1 MTKKR
6 LKDWVL
12 PLLSVFV
19 AIGTIFC
26 YFLLSYI
33 FNYDKQFKES
43 IFTTDAL
50 IEDTVTVNEE
60 INTTIIK
67 PYNDEKVT
75 VSKYY
80 YHSKDDNERQT
91 KSLIKYQNIYMP
103 NTGILYSSD
112 EQFNVLAISD
122 GTITSI
128 KEDEILGYIIEIEHQ
143 NNLVTIYQSVS
154 NVVLK
159 EGDSVKQGDVI
170 ATSGPNSLE
179 NEKANCLHFEV
190 YKNGTLLN
198 PESIYNIEIENIN

>member
-1 MTKKR
+1 MIRKR

-19 AIGTIFC
+19 ALGAIFC

-33 FNYDKQFKES
+33 FNYDKNFKEG
-43 IFTTDAL
+43 IYTTDVL
-50 IEDTVTVNEE
+50 IEDTVTVNDE

-67 PYNDEKVT
+67 PFTSESVT
-75 VSKYY
+75 ISKYY
-80 YHSKDDNERQT
+80 YHSKDDNERQM

-112 EQFNVLAISD
+112 EQFNVVAISD
-122 GTITSI
+122 GTITSV
-128 KEDEILGYIIEIEHQ
+128 KEDEILGYIVEIEHQ
-143 NNLVTIYQSVS
+143 NNLVSIYQSVS
-154 NVVLK
+154 NVTLE
-159 EGDSVKQGDVI
+159 EGTVVKQGDVI

-179 NEKANCLHFEV
+179 NEKDNCLHFEV
-190 YKNGTLLN
+190 YKDETLLN

>member
-1 MTKKR
+1 MTRKR

-19 AIGTIFC
+19 AIGAIFC

-33 FNYDKQFKES
+33 FNYDKQFKNS
-43 IFTTDAL
+43 IFTTDVL

-67 PYNDEKVT
+67 PFTDEKVT
-75 VSKYY
+75 ISKYY

-91 KSLIKYQNIYMP
+91 NSLIKYQNIYMP

-112 EQFNVLAISD
+112 EQFNVVAISD

-154 NVVLK
+154 NVTLE
-159 EGDSVKQGDVI
+159 EGTTVKQGDVI

-190 YKNGTLLN
+190 YKDGSLLN

>member
-1 MTKKR
+1 MTRKR

-19 AIGTIFC
+19 AIGAIFC
-26 YFLLSYI
+26 YFLVSYI
-33 FNYDKQFKES
+33 LNYDNQFKNS
-43 IFTTDAL
+43 IFTTDVL
-50 IEDTVTVNEE
+50 IEETVTVNEE

-67 PYNDEKVT
+67 PFTDEKVSI
-75 VSKYY
+75 SKYY

-91 KSLIKYQNIYMP
+91 NSLIKYQNIYMP

-112 EQFNVLAISD
+112 EQFNVVAISD

-154 NVVLK
+154 NVTLE
-159 EGDSVKQGDVI
+159 EGTTVKQGDVI

-190 YKNGTLLN
+190 YKDGSLLN

>member
-1 MTKKR
+1 MTRKR

-19 AIGTIFC
+19 AIGAIFC

-33 FNYDKQFKES
+33 FNYDNQFKNS
-43 IFTTDAL
+43 IFTTDVL
-50 IEDTVTVNEE
+50 IEDTITVNEE

-67 PYNDEKVT
+67 PFKDEKVT
-75 VSKYY
+75 ISKYY

-91 KSLIKYQNIYMP
+91 NSLIKYQNIYMP

-112 EQFNVLAISD
+112 EQFDVVAISD

-154 NVVLK
+154 NVILE
-159 EGDSVKQGDVI
+159 EGTVVKQGDVI

-190 YKNGTLLN
+190 YKDGSLLN

>member
-1 MTKKR
+1 MIRKR

-19 AIGTIFC
+19 ALGAIFC

-33 FNYDKQFKES
+33 FNYDKNFKEG
-43 IFTTDAL
+43 IYTTDVL
-50 IEDTVTVNEE
+50 IEDTVTVNDE

-67 PYNDEKVT
+67 PFTSESVT
-75 VSKYY
+75 ISKYY

-91 KSLIKYQNIYMP
+91 NSLIKYQNIYMP

-112 EQFNVLAISD
+112 EQFNVVAISD
-122 GTITSI
+122 GTITSV
-128 KEDEILGYIIEIEHQ
+128 KEDEILGYIVEIEHQ
-143 NNLVTIYQSVS
+143 NNLVSIYQSVS
-154 NVVLK
+154 NVTLE
-159 EGDSVKQGDVI
+159 EGTVVKQGDVI

-179 NEKANCLHFEV
+179 NEKDNCLHFEV
-190 YKNGTLLN
+190 YKDGTLLN

>member
-1 MTKKR
+1 MTRKR

-19 AIGTIFC
+19 AIGAIFC

-33 FNYDKQFKES
+33 FNYDKQFKNS
-43 IFTTDAL
+43 IFTTDVL

-67 PYNDEKVT
+67 PFTDEKVT
-75 VSKYY
+75 ISKYY

-91 KSLIKYQNIYMP
+91 NSLIKYQNIYMP

-112 EQFNVLAISD
+112 EQFNVVAISD

-143 NNLVTIYQSVS
+143 KNLVTIYQSVS
-154 NVVLK
+154 NVTLE
-159 EGDSVKQGDVI
+159 EGTTVKQGDVI

-190 YKNGTLLN
+190 YKDGSLLN

>member
-1 MTKKR
+1 MIRKR

-19 AIGTIFC
+19 ALGAIFC

-33 FNYDKQFKES
+33 FNYDKNFKEG
-43 IFTTDAL
+43 IYTTDVL
-50 IEDTVTVNEE
+50 IEDTVTVNDE

-67 PYNDEKVT
+67 PFTSESVT
-75 VSKYY
+75 ISKYY

-112 EQFNVLAISD
+112 EQFNVVAISD
-122 GTITSI
+122 GTITSV
-128 KEDEILGYIIEIEHQ
+128 KEDEILGYIVEIEHQ
-143 NNLVTIYQSVS
+143 NNLVSIYQSVS
-154 NVVLK
+154 NVTLE
-159 EGDSVKQGDVI
+159 EGTVVKQGDVI

-179 NEKANCLHFEV
+179 NEKDNCLHFEV
-190 YKNGTLLN
+190 YKDGTLLN
-198 PESIYNIEIENIN
+198 PESIYNIEIENIK

>member
-6 LKDWVL
+6 LKDWVI

-19 AIGTIFC
+19 ALGTIFC

-33 FNYDKQFKES
+33 FNYDNNLKEGVY
-43 IFTTDAL
+43 TTDVL
-50 IEDTVTVNEE
+50 IEESTTVNEE
-60 INTTIIK
+60 ITSIIIK
-67 PYNDEKVT
+67 PFTAENIT
-75 VSKYY
+75 ISKYY

-91 KSLIKYQNIYMP
+91 NSLIKYQNIYMP

-112 EQFNVLAISD
+112 EQFDVVAISD

-128 KEDEILGYIIEIEHQ
+128 KEDDILGYIVEIEHK

-154 NVVLK
+154 NVAVE
-159 EGDSVKQGDVI
+159 EGTSVKQGDII
-170 ATSGPNSLE
+170 ATSGPNNLE
-179 NEKANCLHFEV
+179 NEKENCLHFEV
-190 YKNGTLLN
+190 YKDGKLLN

>member
-1 MTKKR
+1 MTRKR

-19 AIGTIFC
+19 AIGAIFC

-33 FNYDKQFKES
+33 FNYDHQFKNS
-43 IFTTDAL
+43 IFTTDVL
-50 IEDTVTVNEE
+50 IEDTITVNEE

-67 PYNDEKVT
+67 PFTDEKVT
-75 VSKYY
+75 ISKYY

-91 KSLIKYQNIYMP
+91 NSLIKYQNIYMP

-112 EQFNVLAISD
+112 EQFNVVAISD

-154 NVVLK
+154 NVTLE
-159 EGDSVKQGDVI
+159 EGTTVKQGDVI

-190 YKNGTLLN
+190 YKDGSLLN